1 MTYENSTMTKGE
13 KSLTLTDGNSITSD
27 GVVMV
32 DSAALAETLGLAREF
47 DEVSNTLSFKANT
60 QRNGALEIK
69 EVTASS
75 RLTDGNEQYA
85 ADGKP
90 DTRWTAIVQ
99 GAETTN
105 TLTVDLGTIRGVEK
119 ASIMFYLGNAR
130 KYDFD
135 IEVSTDG
142 STYTKVKT
150 FTSSGTTNDFEDFVF
165 DQPVNARCV
174 RYVGRGSTVVANS
187 SHNDYNSFWEFEIYG
202 SEEPIE
208 DPNAPQVFKELKIN
222 SAEANAESI
231 DSDRKSVV

>member
-1 MTYENSTMTKGE
+1 MQ

-32 DSAALAETLGLAREF
+32 DSAAFGGKLFGLAREF

-150 FTSSGTTNDFEDFVF
+150 FYKQLVLQTTL
-165 DQPVNARCV
+165 RIL
-174 RYVGRGSTVVANS
+174 Y
-187 SHNDYNSFWEFEIYG
+187 
-202 SEEPIE
+202 
-208 DPNAPQVFKELKIN
+208 LIN
-222 SAEANAESI
+222 L
-231 DSDRKSVV
+231 

>member
-135 IEVSTDG
+135 IE
-142 STYTKVKT
+142 
-150 FTSSGTTNDFEDFVF
+150 
-165 DQPVNARCV
+165 
-174 RYVGRGSTVVANS
+174 
-187 SHNDYNSFWEFEIYG
+187 
-202 SEEPIE
+202 
-208 DPNAPQVFKELKIN
+208 
-222 SAEANAESI
+222 SAQTEVHI
-231 DSDRKSVV
+231 QR